1 VPDLLETMSQIINP
15 DKIYRPS
22 PDVVAR
28 EIEGELLIIPLFGGV
43 GNMED
48 ELLTLN
54 GTGRLI
60 WERLDGV
67 KSLSG
72 VARELAVEYPKDSTD
87 IDRDVV
93 GFVGELVKRKLVV
106 EVADA

>member
-1 VPDLLETMSQIINP
+1 MNQTVIS
-15 DKIYRPS
+15 DKTYRPS

-28 EIEGELLIIPLFGGV
+28 EIEGELIIIPLFGGM

-54 GTGRLI
+54 GAGRLI
-60 WERLDGV
+60 WERLDGIR
-67 KSLSG
+67 KLSD
-72 VARELAVEYPKDSTD
+72 VARELAAEYPQDQGE
-87 IDRDVV
+87 IQVDVP

-106 EVADA
+106 EVANP